1 MRGPGGRRERNIARE
16 REVVRLREQGLTLAE
31 VGRRLRITARSVAN
45 ALRRQ
50 GRTDL
55 LGARGFAGI
64 EPERQREIASRGDKP
79 GKPGEGSRPAI
90 PESMRKVGEF
100 AIADCRQAS
109 KVVRQHAADWGIK
122 PDRIGIMGFSAG
134 GMVTMGVVMDDDAES
149 RPDFA
154 ALIYGGGT
162 GGAGRR
168 HRGRRR
174 VRPVQSDPGRR
185 PEVEG
190 GKEEH

>member
-134 GMVTMGVVMDDDAES
+134 GMVAMGVVMDDAAES

-154 ALIYGGGT
+154 ALI
-162 GGAGRR
+162 
-168 HRGRRR
+168 
-174 VRPVQSDPGRR
+174 
-185 PEVEG
+185 
-190 GKEEH
+190 

>member
-1 MRGPGGRRERNIARE
+1 MSDVDGAQDGQTAQPKQPRKRGVPRNITRE
-16 REVVRLREQGLTLAE
+16 LDVVRLREQALTLTNI
-31 VGRRLRITARSVAN
+31 GRHLGVTGQSVAN
-45 ALRRQ
+45 APRRK
-50 GRTDL
+50 GRPDL
-55 LGARGFAGI
+55 LGVCGFAGI
-64 EPERQREIASRGDKP
+64 DPALQREIASRGVKP

-100 AIADCRQAS
+100 AIADCQQAS

-154 ALIYGGGT
+154 ALI
-162 GGAGRR
+162 
-168 HRGRRR
+168 
-174 VRPVQSDPGRR
+174 
-185 PEVEG
+185 
-190 GKEEH
+190 

>member
-90 PESMRKVGEF
+90 PESMRKVRKI
-100 AIADCRQAS
+100 AIADCRQAIE
-109 KVVRQHAADWGIK
+109 VVRQHAAD
-122 PDRIGIMGFSAG
+122 
-134 GMVTMGVVMDDDAES
+134 
-149 RPDFA
+149 
-154 ALIYGGGT
+154 
-162 GGAGRR
+162 
-168 HRGRRR
+168 
-174 VRPVQSDPGRR
+174 
-185 PEVEG
+185 
-190 GKEEH
+190 